1 MLVPEF
7 EGGLKH
13 ALTPERFRAAVER
26 IGVTS
31 VLAVPLRSRDRVLGA
46 FSISRTEP
54 GNPYT
59 SEDLE
64 LAQDLAD
71 RGALA
76 IENAILM
83 AELEERV
90 SSRTAALEEA
100 NKELEAFSYTVSHDL
115 RAPLRAIDGFSEAL
129 LTDCGAQLD
138 DRARD
143 YLGRVRNG
151 AQRMSELIDDF
162 LDLARIHRTRI
173 EPRPIDLGSLARDIL
188 DEIRAREPRRRV
200 DVAIGE
206 GLSATGDPRL
216 MTIVLENLLGNAWKF
231 TARRPDARIAF
242 DRTEDQTAFYV
253 RDNGTGFDMA
263 YASRLF
269 TPFQRLHDASE
280 FEGTGIGLAT
290 VQRILSR
297 HGGRIWA
304 EAAPGLGATFY
315 FTLGHRPTDH

>member
-1 MLVPEF
+1 MRWTSRRLLVT
-7 EGGLKH
+7 G
-13 ALTPERFRAAVER
+13 RA
-26 IGVTS
+26 
-31 VLAVPLRSRDRVLGA
+31 RSPIRCQCSTG
-46 FSISRTEP
+46 
-54 GNPYT
+54 
-59 SEDLE
+59 
-64 LAQDLAD
+64 
-71 RGALA
+71 GALA

-90 SSRTAALEEA
+90 STRTAALEEA

-138 DRARD
+138 DRGRD
-143 YLGRVRNG
+143 YLGRVRSG
-151 AQRMSELIDDF
+151 AQRMSALIDDL

-173 EPRPIDLGSLARDIL
+173 APQPIDLGSLARAVL
-188 DEIRAREPRRRV
+188 DEIRAREPTRRV
-200 DVAIGE
+200 DIAIGD

-231 TARRPDARIAF
+231 TARSPDARIAF
-242 DRTEDQTAFYV
+242 DLTEDRTAFYV

-263 YASRLF
+263 HVGRLF
-269 TPFQRLHDASE
+269 TPFQRLHDSSE

-304 EAAPGLGATFY
+304 EAAPGQGATFY
-315 FTLGHRPTDH
+315 FTLGQRPAEH